1 MALPQVPQLVWRY
14 LRFPLPPGSVTS
26 GRRPLLPFITNY
38 VSMEGF
44 ADCMVVLM
52 SLLCHGDL
60 SLFLEACDGAQAIWR
75 WKAPAAR
82 DLMVPVVVRAA
93 LRSGTSSQMW
103 MDVTFIH
110 HDGGKWLKSPVPG
123 FIYPH
128 LSLSLTSIPY
138 S

>member
-1 MALPQVPQLVWRY
+1 MALPQVPQLVRRY

-82 DLMVPVVVRAA
+82 DLMVPVPSVLVPAVRCGWMS
-93 LRSGTSSQMW
+93 RPFTMMVGSGLKAPCL
-103 MDVTFIH
+103 DLFI
-110 HDGGKWLKSPVPG
+110 L
-123 FIYPH
+123 I
-128 LSLSLTSIPY
+128 
-138 S
+138 